1 MKDVEAENDK
11 SVDEMTR
18 DSKRVARKK
27 PRRDIQKAWKL
38 QRARIVVANME
49 WNKRA
54 QHKVNCVL
62 SVINQTI
69 IRECVEAKPFMIVIY
84 LSERLKMKVK
94 TKSRLAWE
102 ISLMSWVV
110 V

>member
-1 MKDVEAENDK
+1 MKDVVAENDK
-11 SVDEMTR
+11 TVMEWPETASL
-18 DSKRVARKK
+18 ARKK
-27 PRRDIQKAWKL
+27 SRRDIEKAWKR

-49 WNKRA
+49 WNNRA

-62 SVINQTI
+62 SVINQTNI
-69 IRECVEAKPFMIVIY
+69 NERVEAKPFISVIY
-84 LSERLKMKVK
+84 LSEWLKMKVK

-110 V
+110 VL